1 MQFLLGKIINVIA
14 LPPYT
19 ERIGNMFP
27 KTGNTFP
34 NISSNPSSTDFAFA
48 IGQALRGELG
58 TSRQA
63 AKAIMKWT
71 GASERSAKNWL
82 AGSHS
87 PSGWHLIMLAKQS
100 DSVMAVILMMAGR
113 ELNVSALS
121 LSALRSDLIGAIE
134 AIDEAIQSSD

>member
-1 MQFLLGKIINVIA
+1 
-14 LPPYT
+14 
-19 ERIGNMFP
+19 MFP

-34 NISSNPSSTDFAFA
+34 NISSNPNGTDFAVA
-48 IGQALRGELG
+48 IGLALKSELG

-82 AGSHS
+82 AGTHS
-87 PSGWHLIMLAKQS
+87 PSGWHLVMLAKQS
-100 DSVMAVILMMAGR
+100 DSVMAVMLIMAGR

-121 LSALRSDLIGAIE
+121 LSALRADLMGAVE
-134 AIDEAIQSSD
+134 AIDAAIKSSD